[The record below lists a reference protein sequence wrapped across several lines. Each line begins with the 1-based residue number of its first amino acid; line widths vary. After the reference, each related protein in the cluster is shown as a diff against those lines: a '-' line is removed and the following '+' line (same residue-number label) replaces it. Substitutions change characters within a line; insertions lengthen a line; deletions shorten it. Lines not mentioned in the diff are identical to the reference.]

1 MYGHEEAKIKILQMI
16 GQLITNPSAV
26 GNAIA
31 IQGPPGSGKTS
42 IIRDGISKILGKN
55 FAFIAL
61 GGVGDSSFLEG
72 HSYTYEGS
80 TSGRIVQILI
90 ESKCMNPVIYF
101 DELDKVSDS
110 SRGQEIMGILIDAYG
125 DQNKNEG
132 IFKIIFKNIQ
142 IVCGRLVDYQI
153 IVQRRY

>member
-1 MYGHEEAKIKILQMI
+1 MDDGKQICYEYMIQAKTTLDNCVYGHEEAKIKILQMI
-16 GQLITNPSAV
+16 GQWITNPSAV

-42 IIRDGISKILGKN
+42 IIRDGISKILGRN

-61 GGVGDSSFLEG
+61 GGGGDSSFLEG

-80 TSGRIVQILI
+80 TWGRIVQILI

-101 DELDKVSDS
+101 DERSEERRVGKECS
-110 SRGQEIMGILIDAYG
+110 S
-125 DQNKNEG
+125 
-132 IFKIIFKNIQ
+132 
-142 IVCGRLVDYQI
+142 
-153 IVQRRY
+153 